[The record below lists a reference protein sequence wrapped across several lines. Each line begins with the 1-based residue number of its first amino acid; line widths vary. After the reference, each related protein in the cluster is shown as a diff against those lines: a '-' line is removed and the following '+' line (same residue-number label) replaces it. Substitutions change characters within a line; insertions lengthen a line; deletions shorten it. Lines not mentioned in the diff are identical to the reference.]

1 MTVRG
6 TPAQA
11 AAKWAQ
17 RLSGATQ
24 EIAAGIDRVAEA
36 PGRKAAAQKQAW
48 LANVQAKA
56 DKWERNVGRVSLED
70 WRAAAKQGVARVA
83 QGAQQKQGKMEA
95 FQAEFFPHL
104 ENVQRK
110 LQSMPRGSLE
120 QNLARMVANAR
131 ENANFKRGGN
141 A

>member
-1 MTVRG
+1 MAIRG
-6 TPAQA
+6 NPQQA
-11 AAKWAQ
+11 AQKWAD

-24 EIAAGIDRVAEA
+24 QIQEGISRVSEA

-48 LANVQAKA
+48 LNNVQAKA

-70 WRAAAKQGVARVA
+70 WRAAATAGVTRVA
-83 QGAQQKQGKMEA
+83 QGAQQKKGKMEA
-95 FQAEFFPHL
+95 FQTEFFPFL
-104 ENVQRK
+104 ERVQSRVNA
-110 LQSMPRGSLE
+110 MPRGSLE

-131 ENANFKRGGN
+131 EISNFKRGGG